1 VKNFY
6 EVSTTAFTKLVPA
19 RAILDSMKT
28 AVVIVQKAVRL
39 LGVTLIVLGFLFWSG
54 NAFSLIPLH
63 MRLGETL
70 VALLWILAILGIRAK
85 APAGLIAAAIFWGL
99 VVVGFGMNMGGL
111 LPGRAHE
118 VIRVAHFL
126 FGLGAIGLSE
136 SLSARIK
143 RAVTPQS

>member
-1 VKNFY
+1 
-6 EVSTTAFTKLVPA
+6 
-19 RAILDSMKT
+19 MKT
-28 AVVIVQKAVRL
+28 AVLIVQNAVRL
-39 LGVTLIVLGFLFWSG
+39 LGVTLIVLGFLFWSRT
-54 NAFSLIPLH
+54 ALTLITLH

-70 VALLWILAILGIRAK
+70 VALLWILAILAIRAK
-85 APAGLIAAAIFWGL
+85 APPGLIAAAILWGF

-126 FGLGAIGLSE
+126 FGLGAMGLSE

-143 RAVTPQS
+143 RAVTSQA